1 MAPLVR
7 AISVYISNEAPFSS
21 NTTVSWVWLGSDPR
35 VELLLTAAGYV
46 YVVKRVLGRKD
57 AVAGWR

>member
-46 YVVKRVLGRKD
+46 VKRVLGRKD
-57 AVAGWR
+57 AVAG